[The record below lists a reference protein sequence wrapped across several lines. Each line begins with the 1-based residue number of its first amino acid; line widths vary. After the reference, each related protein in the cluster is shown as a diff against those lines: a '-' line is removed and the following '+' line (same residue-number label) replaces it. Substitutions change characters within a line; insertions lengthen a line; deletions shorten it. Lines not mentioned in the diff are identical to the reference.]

1 MARNRSLIVASML
14 TLSLT
19 SLTVTQ
25 ANAQGRYGYPDSYR
39 GSTSVDRLAGEI
51 EDLASGIYRE
61 YARNNRRPDHSE
73 RRALESLRELNVRAD
88 RFSRVMDD
96 RRDLSHSDREYDLL
110 VRAFFETQESLDRI
124 SRRPYVDRGMYEIG
138 QRLRQMDRRF
148 DRYDDRD
155 RGRGGRYD
163 RDGRYGRDGRDDRG
177 DRWDRY
183 DSWDRYDRW
192 DRGRRNGWDKDR
204 DDRH

>member
-1 MARNRSLIVASML
+1 MARNRSLIIASML

-19 SLTVTQ
+19 SLTATQ

-39 GSTSVDRLAGEI
+39 GSSSVDRLADEI
-51 EDLASGIYRE
+51 DDVAEGIYRE
-61 YARNNRRPDHSE
+61 YARNNRRPDRDE

-96 RRDLSHSDREYDLL
+96 RRDMRHSDREYDLL

-124 SRRPYVDRGMYEIG
+124 SRRPYVDRGMFQIG
-138 QRLRQMDRRF
+138 QLLRQMDRRF

-163 RDGRYGRDGRDDRG
+163 RYDRDGRYGRGG
-177 DRWDRY
+177 RWDRY

-192 DRGRRNGWDKDR
+192 DRGRHNGWDKDR

>member
-1 MARNRSLIVASML
+1 MARNRSLIIASML

-19 SLTVTQ
+19 SLTVSQ
-25 ANAQGRYGYPDSYR
+25 ANAQGRYGYPGSDR
-39 GSTSVDRLAGEI
+39 GSSSVDRLAGEI

-73 RRALESLRELNVRAD
+73 RRALDSLRELNVRAD
-88 RFSRVMDD
+88 RFSSVMDD
-96 RRDLSHSDREYDLL
+96 RRDMRHSDREYDLL
-110 VRAFFETQESLDRI
+110 VTAFFETQESLDRI

-148 DRYDDRD
+148 DRFED
-155 RGRGGRYD
+155 RGRGGRSDRNGRYD
-163 RDGRYGRDGRDDRG
+163 RDGRDG
-177 DRWDRY
+177 RWDRY
-183 DSWDRYDRW
+183 DSWDRYDRY